1 MRPSPASASRTLPM
15 ETVSGSDGSRE
26 GGAVSA
32 GKGDME
38 KLAFAAEQKARCC
51 HRSPGTG
58 QGLLAEAVATSQCP
72 ALQPGSGLHSS
83 VARGALWQG
92 FSGPSAG
99 RRVRWRCD
107 ASWS

>member
-1 MRPSPASASRTLPM
+1 M

-26 GGAVSA
+26 GGTVSA

-38 KLAFAAEQKARCC
+38 KPASAAEQKARCC

-72 ALQPGSGLHSS
+72 ALWPGDGLHSS
-83 VARGALWQG
+83 LACGVLWHQG
-92 FSGPSAG
+92 FSVPVG
-99 RRVRWRCD
+99 RQACEMETRCLVELTLGNVD
-107 ASWS
+107 NNRD